1 MTAREGRLEA
11 PHRRLQAGSRVFE
24 KTAVLA
30 YRAGSAVMALIPVRI
45 SRPMLSVAFQASY
58 LLWPT
63 KRRWSNANFGHV
75 LGLPPEHPRVRA
87 LALRAYRTY
96 ARYVVELMRLPARAA
111 KDPTQLEMDGVEE
124 LAAAWRESG
133 KPLIV
138 TVAHVGN
145 NEVCAAA
152 IAHLG
157 YPVSVVADDTAFPEL
172 FELLRTQRR
181 SWGVELI
188 PWRNLRGLYDV
199 LRRREILGL
208 LVDWGYRADGIPV
221 KLFDAWTTLP
231 AGPATL
237 AAKSGA
243 VIVPILQE
251 RLGDGFRLVADAP
264 IHVSSTEPAELQRAT
279 QAIADALQREIAA
292 APEQWYSF
300 KPMWPPDAAD
310 QEALARRAAEMQT
323 GTGRRRGSRRETPP
337 SAAASGAPEP
347 AASGL
352 PPATPADA

>member
-1 MTAREGRLEA
+1 M
-11 PHRRLQAGSRVFE
+11 
-24 KTAVLA
+24 
-30 YRAGSAVMALIPVRI
+30 
-45 SRPMLSVAFQASY
+45 AFQASY

-208 LVDWGYRADGIPV
+208 LVDWGYRADG
-221 KLFDAWTTLP
+221 
-231 AGPATL
+231 
-237 AAKSGA
+237 
-243 VIVPILQE
+243 VP
-251 RLGDGFRLVADAP
+251 
-264 IHVSSTEPAELQRAT
+264 
-279 QAIADALQREIAA
+279 
-292 APEQWYSF
+292 
-300 KPMWPPDAAD
+300 
-310 QEALARRAAEMQT
+310 
-323 GTGRRRGSRRETPP
+323 
-337 SAAASGAPEP
+337 
-347 AASGL
+347 
-352 PPATPADA
+352 

>member
-1 MTAREGRLEA
+1 VTTRERHLEA
-11 PHRRLQAGSRVFE
+11 PHRRLQARSRVFE

-30 YRAGSAVMALIPVRI
+30 YRAGSAVMALLPPGL
-45 SRPMLSVAFQASY
+45 SRPVLSVAFQGSY

-75 LGLPPEHPRVRA
+75 LGLPPDHPRVRA

-111 KDPTQLEMDGVEE
+111 KDATQLEMDGVEE
-124 LAAAWRESG
+124 LAARWRASG
-133 KPLIV
+133 KPMIV

-145 NEVCAAA
+145 NEACAAA

-172 FELLRTQRR
+172 FELLRAQRR

-188 PWRNLRGLYDV
+188 PWRNLRGLFDV
-199 LRRREILGL
+199 LKRREILGL

-221 KLFDAWTTLP
+221 KLFGAWTTLP

-251 RLGDGFRLVADAP
+251 RVGDGFRLVAGSE
-264 IHVSSTEPAELQRAT
+264 IHVGSSEPAELQRAT
-279 QAIADALQREIAA
+279 QAIADALEREIAA

-300 KPMWPPDAAD
+300 KPMWPLDAAE
-310 QEALARRAAEMQT
+310 QEVLKGRAAEMQA
-323 GTGRRRGSRRETPP
+323 GVRRRGGPRRETVASSDP
-337 SAAASGAPEP
+337 AAMAASPT
-347 AASGL
+347 SV
-352 PPATPADA
+352 PPATAADA